1 MAVAL
6 RKALAVDAT
15 LVSGGRGEFTIWVDG
30 KKAFDKKDHGDFPT
44 DAEAIA
50 AIRAVDGL

>member
-1 MAVAL
+1 VAVAL
-6 RKALAVDAT
+6 RRVLAVDAK

-30 KKAFDKKDHGDFPT
+30 KQAFDKATHGDFPT

-50 AIRAVDGL
+50 AVRAVDGI